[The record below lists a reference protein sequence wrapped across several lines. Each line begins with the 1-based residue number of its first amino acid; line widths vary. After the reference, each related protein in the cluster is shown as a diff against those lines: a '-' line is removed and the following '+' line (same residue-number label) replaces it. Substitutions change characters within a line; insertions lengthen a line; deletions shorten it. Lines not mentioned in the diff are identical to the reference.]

1 MADCGEAIS
10 VGGFTVGI
18 ETVSTVL
25 SLIAAIYFYD
35 KWKEDV
41 DNMMDLADKYAA
53 MGKEYCE
60 KAEQLREN
68 DKKVM
73 QYARDFPD
81 TAPEQHYREAAC
93 ATVAAEAQA
102 TLLRAYSVMP
112 SDAIGA
118 RCQIRHETSRQLI
131 KQGVAKTADGVI
143 RQRLLDDKYK
153 AAKVN
158 AYLIGINGTTPNLG
172 SAFKTVADAF
182 AESAAANAQAFSGA
196 AYTAARGAGTL
207 WQRFNSPPP
216 MSYANSFN
224 SPLYAQGAQPVSV
237 GGFF

>member
-1 MADCGEAIS
+1 MACSSASGIS
-10 VGGFTVGI
+10 VGGITVGI
-18 ETVSTVL
+18 ETISTVL
-25 SLIAAIYFYD
+25 SLLAAIYFYD
-35 KWKEDV
+35 KFKEDV

-53 MGKEYCE
+53 MGKEYCD
-60 KAEQLREN
+60 KAAALREN

-73 QYARDFPD
+73 QYAKDFPD

-112 SDAIGA
+112 SDAVGA
-118 RCQIRHETSRQLI
+118 RCHIRHETSRQII
-131 KQGVAKTADGVI
+131 KQGVAKTADAGI

-158 AYLIGINGTTPNLG
+158 ALLSAITGVTPNISQSL
-172 SAFKTVADAF
+172 KTVADTYT
-182 AESAAANAQAFSGA
+182 ESAMANAQAFGAA

-207 WQRFNSPPP
+207 WQRFNGQMPTYSP
-216 MSYANSFN
+216 SI
-224 SPLYAQGAQPVSV
+224 
-237 GGFF
+237 GGLF